1 MLFEYGS
8 RDSDGSSFGLAA
20 SDAEGNVTMKL
31 SGSYD
36 TVVEIHGNSSYP
48 IDWDYWHHYCL
59 TYDGSDITLYFDGV
73 SEATAT
79 APLDTMSSYSIFV
92 GSDIFHENFLTGALD
107 ELYIYESALDAE
119 AIYVLYSTVTAAPTL
134 TPAPSSFYFE
144 GTLVSY
150 YSFENGNAT
159 DAQGGYDASI
169 NVYNAGTESYDEHN
183 YLSATPGRS
192 GEDALPF
199 DGSTYVYVPL
209 AAVTETISPA
219 TMSARSASGL
229 ASTSGTTASSTST
242 GAETQTGRRL
252 AWRPPTPRAT

>member
-79 APLDTMSSYSIFV
+79 APLDTMARDSSFFV
-92 GSDIFHENFLTGALD
+92 GM
-107 ELYIYESALDAE
+107 
-119 AIYVLYSTVTAAPTL
+119 
-134 TPAPSSFYFE
+134 
-144 GTLVSY
+144 GTS
-150 YSFENGNAT
+150 
-159 DAQGGYDASI
+159 ASI
-169 NVYNAGTESYDEHN
+169 GT
-183 YLSATPGRS
+183 SATS
-192 GEDALPF
+192 
-199 DGSTYVYVPL
+199 
-209 AAVTETISPA
+209 AVQQQPPSRTI
-219 TMSARSASGL
+219 R
-229 ASTSGTTASSTST
+229 
-242 GAETQTGRRL
+242 
-252 AWRPPTPRAT
+252 